1 MIKIL
6 PLLVSLTATSLGLG
20 VGDDDYF
27 LPLPGGEI
35 DFSHIGFSLDETIPI
50 EFSASDHVDYSVS
63 RKRTSRSTSRSS
75 SSISSSRSS
84 SSSPSSSV
92 PSSGEDY
99 FYSEEYGPFPLTSL
113 YNVNATFTY
122 ELKRLA
128 SQQVIERIRLYS
140 NGDVVSSVSNGLF
153 YYNTGE
159 RRSATFKINI
169 KDYMSPSGLT
179 LLFEILNSSYQTVKA
194 YSASFYPPSC
204 SNVLATS
211 LKKQVYE
218 SRSLGFAG
226 NGYQMVGVKERIDFT
241 GIGDYIDNDYYY
253 RLDISRNKF
262 LYPNNFTLGYK
273 SINLRFND
281 SDYLF
286 PHFTHQSNGNI
297 VIPLA
302 LQKSGSTVNFRY
314 KNRFYVNRKTLDISD
329 TYQTN
334 YISTSD
340 FYLPINGLK
349 RFNGTTLYLD
359 IEELGADRISTSIPL
374 RYELNRTILGTCSDG
389 DYCIGGGN
397 R

>member
-1 MIKIL
+1 M
-6 PLLVSLTATSLGLG
+6 
-20 VGDDDYF
+20 
-27 LPLPGGEI
+27 
-35 DFSHIGFSLDETIPI
+35 
-50 EFSASDHVDYSVS
+50 
-63 RKRTSRSTSRSS
+63 S

-84 SSSPSSSV
+84 SSSSSSPSV
-92 PSSGEDY
+92 PSSGDDY
-99 FYSEEYGPFPLTSL
+99 FYSNEYGPFPLTDL
-113 YNVNATFTY
+113 YDVNATFTY

-128 SQQVIERIRLYS
+128 SQQVIERIRLYK
-140 NGDVVSSVSNGLF
+140 NGNVVSSISNGQF

-159 RRSATFKINI
+159 RKSATFNINI
-169 KDYMSPSGLT
+169 KNYMSASGLT
-179 LLFEILNSSYQTVKA
+179 LLFEILNSDYQTLKA
-194 YSASFYPPSC
+194 YSASFYPPSYD
-204 SNVLATS
+204 NVLATT

-226 NGYQMVGVKERIDFT
+226 NGYQMIGVKERFDFT

-262 LYPNNFTLGYK
+262 LYPNSFTLGYK

-286 PHFTHQSNGNI
+286 PYFTHQSNGNI

-302 LQKSGSTVNFRY
+302 LQKDGSVVNFKY

-329 TYQTN
+329 SYQTN
-334 YISTSD
+334 FISTAD

-349 RFNGTTLYLD
+349 KFNGTTLYLD

-374 RYELNRTILGTCSDG
+374 RYELNRTIVGTCSDG
-389 DYCIGGGN
+389 GYCIEGGN